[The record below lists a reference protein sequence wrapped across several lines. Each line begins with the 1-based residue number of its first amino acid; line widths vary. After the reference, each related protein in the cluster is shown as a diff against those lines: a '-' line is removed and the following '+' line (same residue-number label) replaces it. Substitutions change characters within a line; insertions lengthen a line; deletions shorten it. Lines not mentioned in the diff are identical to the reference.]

1 MTENIASQAP
11 AAAVDTA
18 TDPNSVEIIPD
29 LTTVRYE
36 GSIEEFRGVY
46 GWVERSYVIG
56 EQTRYDVALTGFP
69 YGDRPHLSLVR
80 RQSLVVGPNNG

>member
-36 GSIEEFRGVY
+36 GSIAEFRGVY
-46 GWVERSYVIG
+46 GWVERSYEVDG
-56 EQTRYDVALTGFP
+56 QTRYDIALTGYP
-69 YGDRPHLSLVR
+69 YGDRPRLIGVR
-80 RQSLVVGPNNG
+80 RKSLVVGPNNG